1 MKKQI
6 IAKQKFIDDFVDAL
20 KPIYY
25 KQEAIQILKALLF
38 DVFNIEYYKIV
49 ANNSIELT
57 ENQLKEFNQIIK
69 RLLQHEPYEYIVENA
84 HFYGMDL
91 YVNKNVLIPRPET
104 EELVNLIVQDHHKEH
119 HGLDILDIG
128 TGSGCIALALANR
141 FYPSNVWA
149 IEKSKEAIAVAKK
162 SDTFYQTKIH
172 FKKGNIFYWKK
183 MKLPKFDI
191 IVSNP
196 PYIPEAEKK
205 LMHKNVLMY
214 EPHTA
219 LFVKNENPLKFYNA
233 IADLALVYLKPN
245 GKLYFECN
253 EFNANDVADMLL
265 DKGFKNVSTNTDLQG
280 KDRMVRAY

>member
-6 IAKQKFIDDFVDAL
+6 IPKQKFIDNFVATL
-20 KPIYY
+20 KPIYD

-38 DVFNIEYYKIV
+38 DFFNIEYHEIV
-49 ANNSIELT
+49 VNNSVELT
-57 ENQLKEFNQIIK
+57 ETQLKEFNQITE
-69 RLLQHEPYEYIVENA
+69 RLLQNEPYQYIIESA

-104 EELVNLIVQDHHKEH
+104 EELVNLIVHDNIGH

-128 TGSGCIALALANR
+128 TGSGCIALALANN

-162 SDTFYQTKIH
+162 SDAFYGTKVH

-219 LFVKNENPLKFYNA
+219 LFVKNENPLKFYNT

-253 EFNANDVADMLL
+253 EFYTLDVADMLL
-265 DKGFKNVSTNTDLQG
+265 DKGFKDVSTNKDLQG
-280 KDRMVRAY
+280 KDRMVRAC